1 MRADRKPV
9 SAQAAESGSG
19 MEKGTGH
26 GGLYIERGFS
36 GVLTIKG
43 VGIPQ

>member
-1 MRADRKPV
+1 MRADGKPV
-9 SAQAAESGSG
+9 SAQAVESGSG
-19 MEKGTGH
+19 MKKGH

-36 GVLTIKG
+36 GVLTVKG